1 MSIDDPRQ
9 VRFLIEKME
18 ASLPIPVR
26 ATPETLKI
34 AETKGERYKPD
45 HQFSIDKIFYTGD
58 EGGIICSLKNESG
71 KQTIL
76 VCSLTH
82 LRKVSES
89 KNILTKTAGWVTVT
103 PNPPHP
109 IIFGE

>member
-26 ATPETLKI
+26 ATPETLKL

-45 HQFSIDKIFYTGD
+45 HQFSI
-58 EGGIICSLKNESG
+58 
-71 KQTIL
+71 
-76 VCSLTH
+76 
-82 LRKVSES
+82 
-89 KNILTKTAGWVTVT
+89 
-103 PNPPHP
+103 P
-109 IIFGE
+109 